1 MALSVSAEK
10 MKTELQKVVALR
22 RELRALDEEW
32 QDILALEEE
41 FSGLEE
47 VDMQLLHDLHAERLA
62 MRKVLAAAQLRNF
75 SRIQHTLLTDFQRRI
90 MRLRYV
96 QGLTWGDLVERV
108 GNSKQYILRE
118 HNKALER
125 LCENQTRRESLPCV
139 KGGATA

>member
-1 MALSVSAEK
+1 MALSVSAQK
-10 MKTELQKVVALR
+10 IKAELQKVVALR
-22 RELRALDEEW
+22 RELRAMDEEW

-47 VDMQLLHDLHAERLA
+47 VDVQLLHDLHTERMAVRKALA
-62 MRKVLAAAQLRNF
+62 VAQLHNF

-96 QGLTWGDLVERV
+96 QGLTWSDLVERV
-108 GNSKQYILRE
+108 GHSKQYILRE

-125 LCENQTRRESLPCV
+125 LCADQNKRTNSA
-139 KGGATA
+139 K

>member
-1 MALSVSAEK
+1 MALSVGAEK
-10 MKTELQKVVALR
+10 IKTELQKVVALR
-22 RELRALDEEW
+22 RELRAMDEEW

-47 VDMQLLHDLHAERLA
+47 VDMHLLHDLHTERMA
-62 MRKVLAAAQLRNF
+62 VRKALAAAQLRNF

-96 QGLTWGDLVERV
+96 QGLTWSDLIVRI

-125 LCENQTRRESLPCV
+125 LCSDAQKRNQKNVSQV
-139 KGGATA
+139 S

>member
-10 MKTELQKVVALR
+10 MKAELQKVVALR
-22 RELRALDEEW
+22 RELRAMDEEW

-62 MRKVLAAAQLRNF
+62 MRKVLAAAQLRTF

-96 QGLTWGDLVERV
+96 QGLTWGDLLERV
-108 GNSKQYILRE
+108 EKTKEYVLRE
-118 HNKALER
+118 HN
-125 LCENQTRRESLPCV
+125 
-139 KGGATA
+139 